1 MSLSK
6 VAAAVMLSSTLAS
19 GAALAQNQQCD
30 FSFNHDLVISDTKLE
45 VMEKGRTLY
54 LFEDGRLWV
63 EGDSVSLDGSQ
74 QDAMNDFQLAVYNQM
89 PATMEV
95 IEKAL
100 EMASIALDAVA
111 TEFAELG
118 VDMNNLRDV
127 ADTLAQSVREKIA
140 LDDGSYRLVSGDFDQ
155 FGDQF
160 DQEFERQL
168 ETAITQSMGAIMM
181 QMGSAMVNGEGE
193 GFEAKMEAFGERM
206 ERMGEELEQRFA
218 GQEQVLEAQA
228 EELCRSWQ
236 QLDEMENQLLQQIP
250 ELEPFDQLDVKADK
264 LAYRWY

>member
-6 VAAAVMLSSTLAS
+6 VATVVVLSSTLAS
-19 GAALAQNQQCD
+19 AAALAQDQQCD
-30 FSFNHDLVISDTKLE
+30 FSFNHDLVISDTRLE
-45 VMEKGRTLY
+45 VMEEGRTLY
-54 LFEDGRLWV
+54 RFEEGRLWV
-63 EGDSVSLDGSQ
+63 EGERIPLDGSQ
-74 QDAMNDFQLAVYNQM
+74 QQAMSDFQLAIYNQM
-89 PATMEV
+89 PAT
-95 IEKAL
+95 IELVEQAL
-100 EMASIALDAVA
+100 EMASVALDAVA

-118 VDMNNLRDV
+118 VDMDNLRDV

-140 LDDGSYRLVSGDFDQ
+140 LEDGSYRLVGGDFDQ

-168 ETAITQSMGAIMM
+168 EAAVTQSIGAIMM

-206 ERMGEELEQRFA
+206 ERMGEQLEQRFE
-218 GQEQVLEAQA
+218 GQEQSLEIQA
-228 EELCRSWQ
+228 EALCRQWQ
-236 QLDEMENQLLQQIP
+236 QLDEMETQLQQQIP
-250 ELEPFDQLDVKADK
+250 QLQPFDQLEVKADK